1 MFERSM
7 KNYVPVRNVLI
18 YTMLLNMVAM
28 GAKLVV
34 GYLTGSLSLIADGFD
49 SLFDSASNVI
59 GLVGIYIAARPPDED
74 HPYGHRKFET
84 MAAVVIVI
92 LLFVTCVEIVRGAM
106 DRFQNPVTPDI
117 NIWSFVALAVSVA
130 VHSYVTVYEYRR
142 GKELKSELLVA
153 DALHTRA
160 DIFVSISVAAGLVVI
175 RLGYPIVDVLMAL
188 GIALL
193 IAKIG
198 FDIIRD
204 STKILADQAA
214 LDTKRVEAIALS
226 VEGVTTCH
234 HIRSRGQ
241 EDDVHL
247 DLHIRVEPDTPTA
260 QAHAIAHEVQQRLLA
275 ELEGVRDVIVHVEP
289 QPAIGT
295 EETDILSHIRRIA
308 AQRGLT
314 IHALHADEIEG
325 RFYITLHLEV
335 GESMSLGQAHQIA
348 NDLEEE
354 IHARIPNVA
363 EAIVHIEPR
372 ALEHTNDSELLSSD
386 TELVRQITAE
396 AQSHAGVGY
405 CHNVVVRRSGDQFYV
420 SMHCT
425 VNSEMPIEEAHRV
438 SSAIEQQ
445 IKERWKEVRGVSVHV
460 EPA

>member
-1 MFERSM
+1 M
-7 KNYVPVRNVLI
+7 KNYIPIRNVLI

-59 GLVGIYIAARPPDED
+59 GLVGIYIAARPPDES

-84 MAAVVIVI
+84 MAAVFIAV
-92 LLFVTCVEIVRGAM
+92 LLLGTCVEIVRGAIN
-106 DRFQNPVTPDI
+106 RLQLPTTPEI
-117 NIWSFVALAVSVA
+117 NVWSFVALAISIV
-130 VHSYVTVYEYRR
+130 VHIYVTIYEYRQ
-142 GKELKSELLVA
+142 GKALKSEVLVA

-175 RLGYPIVDVLMAL
+175 WLGYPVMDVLMAL
-188 GIALL
+188 GIAVL

-198 FDIIRD
+198 LDIIRD
-204 STKILADQAA
+204 STKILADQVA
-214 LDTKRVEAIALS
+214 LDAKRVEAIALG
-226 VEGVTTCH
+226 VKGVTSSH

-247 DLHIRVEPDTPTA
+247 DLHVRVEPDTPTA

-289 QPAIGT
+289 QPAKVT
-295 EETDILSHIRRIA
+295 EEPDILSHIRHIA
-308 AQRGLT
+308 TQRGLT
-314 IHALHADEIEG
+314 IHALHASEIG
-325 RFYITLHLEV
+325 GQFYISLHLEV
-335 GESMSLGQAHQIA
+335 GESMTLGQAHQIA

-354 IHARIPNVA
+354 IHARIPTVA
-363 EAIVHIEPR
+363 EALVHIEPR
-372 ALEHTNDSELLSSD
+372 SLEHTNDSELLSSD
-386 TELVRQITAE
+386 AELVRQITAE
-396 AQSHAGVGY
+396 AQGLAGVGY
-405 CHNVVVRRSGDQFYV
+405 CHNVVVRHSGDQFYV

-445 IKERWKEVRGVSVHV
+445 IKEKWKEVRGVSVHV